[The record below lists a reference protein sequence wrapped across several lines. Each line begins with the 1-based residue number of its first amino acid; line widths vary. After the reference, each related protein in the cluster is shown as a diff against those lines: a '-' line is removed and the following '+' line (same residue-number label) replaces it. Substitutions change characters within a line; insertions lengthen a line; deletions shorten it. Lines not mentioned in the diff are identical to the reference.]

1 VEEEA
6 MLTNAHFTA
15 MLPVTDV
22 ARARRF
28 YEEQLGLRA
37 RRTLPNGEVLFQ
49 SDGGEF
55 ALYPRPTPPQS
66 DHTAL
71 SWDVPDVETEVRTLR
86 ERGVRFEDYPEMHTR
101 DGIAD
106 MEGERAAWFKDPDGN
121 ILCIHQSSESH

>member
-1 VEEEA
+1 
-6 MLTNAHFTA
+6 MLTTAHFTA

-28 YEEQLGLRA
+28 YEEKLGLHA
-37 RRTLPNGEVLFQ
+37 VQTTPQGGVLFR

-55 ALYPRPTPPQS
+55 ALYPRATPPRS

-71 SWDVPDVETEVRTLR
+71 SWEVADVEEEVRTLQG
-86 ERGVRFEDYPEMHTR
+86 RGVQFEEYPELKTHG
-101 DGIAD
+101 GIAD

-121 ILCIHQSSESH
+121 ILCVHQQRH